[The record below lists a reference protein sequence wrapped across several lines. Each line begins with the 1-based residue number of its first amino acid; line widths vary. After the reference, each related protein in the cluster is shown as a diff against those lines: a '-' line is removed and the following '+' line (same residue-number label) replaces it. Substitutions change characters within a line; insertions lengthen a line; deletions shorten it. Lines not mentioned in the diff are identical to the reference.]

1 MTSLPGKLLAT
12 GLIGAGLAIVAV
24 ASGLIEPDPGSVH
37 APSWVLGLCGVVF
50 IGGGAAVLFP
60 SSSRWRSIA
69 AGSLVV
75 SMGIIAGWV
84 ALFGPGEHMSGGF
97 WFVPHDTNVWI
108 GRIVF
113 GLGSLMC
120 FAIAAWALFGKH
132 DAETD

>member
-1 MTSLPGKLLAT
+1 MTSLHNKLFAT
-12 GLIGAGLAIVAV
+12 GLIGAGLVIVAV
-24 ASGLIEPDPGSVH
+24 ALGVLEPDPGSVH
-37 APSWVLGLCGVVF
+37 APLWILALGGVVF
-50 IGGGAAVLFP
+50 VGGGVAVLVSP
-60 SSSRWRSIA
+60 SSRLRSIA

-84 ALFGPGEHMSGGF
+84 ALFGAGEHMSGGF

-113 GLGSLMC
+113 GLASLMC

-132 DAETD
+132 DSKTD